1 MPMLSHP
8 AFGPRTALGYVT
20 GGTLLSIWTA
30 LYYFLMMDGAP
41 SRTTYFWLAGFFL
54 TGLTFVFLGLV
65 LGPLGRAARQAE
77 LPPASAM
84 NAEAAIQHAAA
95 TNAPPVAVVAPT
107 AIPTAPVA
115 PAVVAAPAAPAQ
127 VAPVR

>member
-41 SRTTYFWLAGFFL
+41 SIMRK
-54 TGLTFVFLGLV
+54 
-65 LGPLGRAARQAE
+65 
-77 LPPASAM
+77 
-84 NAEAAIQHAAA
+84 
-95 TNAPPVAVVAPT
+95 
-107 AIPTAPVA
+107 
-115 PAVVAAPAAPAQ
+115 
-127 VAPVR
+127 